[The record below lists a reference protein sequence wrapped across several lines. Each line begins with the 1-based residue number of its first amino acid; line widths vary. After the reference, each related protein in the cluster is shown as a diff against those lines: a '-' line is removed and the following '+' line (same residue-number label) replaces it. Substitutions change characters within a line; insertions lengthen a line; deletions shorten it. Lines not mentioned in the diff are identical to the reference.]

1 MTYNAADNSAKS
13 YALAIETM
21 REKLESFRCERI
33 GDAVLYLGDCRE
45 LLPLLPKVDAV
56 VTDPPYGIG
65 WKPRVNH
72 QDQTWVDE
80 INFDIRSFLV
90 GTHHVIWGGQ
100 YFADK
105 LPVSEGWLTW
115 VKRPTGHDFSNDER
129 SYATTELAWRDFGK
143 ARFISHVWDGGMR
156 AGAAENRTFCHP
168 SQKPI
173 EVMEWCVKQ
182 LPADRETILD
192 PFMGSG
198 TTGVA
203 CVKLGRKFIGC
214 EIEPKYFEIACK
226 RIEQAYAQPDFF
238 VEAPQPKAE
247 QLNLLGAAE

>member
-1 MTYNAADNSAKS
+1 MSRIER
-13 YALAIETM
+13 LAEGIT
-21 REKLESFRCERI
+21 
-33 GDAVLYLGDCRE
+33 LYLGDCRE
-45 LLPLLPKVDAV
+45 ILPTLPKVDAV

-72 QDQTWVDE
+72 QDQPWVDQ
-80 INFDIRSFLV
+80 IDFDIRDFLV
-90 GTHHVIWGGQ
+90 ASKHIIWGGQ

-115 VKRPTGHDFSNDER
+115 CKRPLSHDFSDDSR

-143 ARFISHVWDGGMR
+143 SKFMSLVWDGGKR
-156 AGAAENRTFCHP
+156 EGDASNRTFCHP

-173 EVMEWCVKQ
+173 EVMEWCVRQ
-182 LPADRETILD
+182 LPPECQSVLD

-203 CVKLGRKFIGC
+203 AVKLGRKFIGI
-214 EIEPKYFEIACK
+214 EIDPKYFDIACK
-226 RIEQAYAQPDFF
+226 RISYALKQPDFF
-238 VEAPQPKAE
+238 VEQPKPAKQE
-247 QLNLLGAAE
+247 ALEL